1 MMSSLKQ
8 NYEVYTKR
16 ISDCDFEL
24 QEKLKKFAENE
35 AVLAEPVPPADVL
48 AKMEARL
55 NQLRM
60 TTLEME
66 SRLVNERDKA
76 KEEKL
81 AIFRQQVVLV
91 IKRKEELEEEI
102 RTLNE
107 ERTQNELTMN
117 QKRKELVL

>member
-8 NYEVYTKR
+8 NYEVYQKR

-24 QEKLKKFAENE
+24 QEKVKKFTENE
-35 AVLAEPVPPADVL
+35 GVLSEPVPPPDVL

-60 TTLEME
+60 TTVEME
-66 SRLVNERDKA
+66 SRLVNERDKS

-117 QKRKELVL
+117 QKRKELVC